1 MALWKDLNFHV
12 GLDQDLLL
20 LLAFFSCFVLFVWVF
35 FLDQDVM
42 YLFLSS
48 GLDAVKEAGGS
59 DVMSEVQQ

>member
-1 MALWKDLNFHV
+1 M

-20 LLAFFSCFVLFVWVF
+20 AFFLVLFCLF
-35 FLDQDVM
+35 GGGLDQDVM